1 MKKGKK
7 IVKGYIYNLKNNNE
21 ENDLTIIEILSCKGY
36 FECFYLTKKNITKNI
51 FSVLNKNEQNKIIII
66 RLKEE

>member
-36 FECFYLTKKNITKNI
+36 FECFYLKKKKYYKKY
-51 FSVLNKNEQNKIIII
+51 F
-66 RLKEE
+66 

>member
-7 IVKGYIYNLKNNNE
+7 IVKGYIYILKNNNE
-21 ENDLTIIEILSCKGY
+21 ENDLMIIEILSYKGY

-51 FSVLNKNEQNKIIII
+51 FRALNKNEPNKIIII
-66 RLKEE
+66 